1 MRGQRSGRPRR
12 GQRGLGGSAA
22 LLVAEPRRRGSGRGA
37 RAAGRRGLGQVDAV
51 VGGLPVLPGGPS
63 PKMPERGIAGGV
75 QIERPVPAA
84 QERLSGPGALSG
96 LVWDGLSEVA
106 AAGGCVWAGWGGAP

>member
-12 GQRGLGGSAA
+12 GERGLGGSVA
-22 LLVAEPRRRGSGRGA
+22 LLVAQSVQRGGGLVGRAARRRV
-37 RAAGRRGLGQVDAV
+37 LGQVDAV
-51 VGGLPVLPGGPS
+51 VGGLTVLPGGPR

-106 AAGGCVWAGWGGAP
+106 AAGDGAGPG